1 MATEEVMIDY
11 DMQTPEKKKVKKVA
25 SMKNNAMYEAP
36 NPFRNKAELMEYRKK
51 VEKLYRP
58 GYGEMGRKERPSSEM
73 IEMLEKKSITPK
85 SKSKPKTSVMKKN
98 AVHELPHK
106 TGMNFDQESFKK
118 TKPLEELMKKELPE
132 EKFTIRKAHDYN
144 GRMKEAAPF
153 ESVMGSKET
162 PMGGGGERE
171 VVSNF
176 FKAKAI
182 NEKTKLE
189 LLKKPATKKD

>member
-51 VEKLYRP
+51 IEKLYRP

-85 SKSKPKTSVMKKN
+85 SKSKPKTSVMKKLGSAAGKVIDKLDDKSIKETMLKQN
-98 AVHELPHK
+98 ALMPL
-106 TGMNFDQESFKK
+106 SS
-118 TKPLEELMKKELPE
+118 KPMERELPE
-132 EKFTIRKAHDYN
+132 EKFTIRKAHDYD

-162 PMGGGGERE
+162 PMD
-171 VVSNF
+171 
-176 FKAKAI
+176 
-182 NEKTKLE
+182 EKKFKLE
-189 LLKKPATKKD
+189 SLKKPAIKKD